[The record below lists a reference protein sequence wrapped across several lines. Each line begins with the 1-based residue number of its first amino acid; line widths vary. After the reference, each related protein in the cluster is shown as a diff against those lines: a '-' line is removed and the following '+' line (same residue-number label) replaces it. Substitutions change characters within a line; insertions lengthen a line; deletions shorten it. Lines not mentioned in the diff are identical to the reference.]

1 MYFDD
6 YPMFSLEKTAP
17 ETDALVSDFLDLL
30 GWRHDRTGP
39 KGKPF
44 SPSFDVLGMTMDLAG
59 LRQAGSVTL
68 KNKEGRVEKIA
79 SKVVQVQQTGNLS
92 LAEAQEIH
100 GLLNFATGYF
110 AGRSLKYCCFKISIE
125 RLVRGGS
132 CLAEKYPARDD
143 SPGYKH
149 NDDTCVDRSWEG
161 GVGGL
166 GAVLLDESSGSRL

>member
-1 MYFDD
+1 M
-6 YPMFSLEKTAP
+6 
-17 ETDALVSDFLDLL
+17 
-30 GWRHDRTGP
+30 
-39 KGKPF
+39 
-44 SPSFDVLGMTMDLAG
+44 
-59 LRQAGSVTL
+59 
-68 KNKEGRVEKIA
+68 EKIA

-149 NDDTCVDRSWEG
+149 NDDTCVHRSWEG